1 MLPHGFTIAPIC
13 DTVTTMFDAYAE
25 FRKLV
30 EEYRDRSLWFL
41 RRDYVPVT
49 RDEILRTLELIERYG
64 DRRGYERAE
73 EIKTW
78 LSHHSKHES

>member
-1 MLPHGFTIAPIC
+1 MC
-13 DTVTTMFDAYAE
+13 DPYVE

-41 RRDYVPVT
+41 RRDYVPTT

-78 LSHHSKHES
+78 LSRPSKHGS